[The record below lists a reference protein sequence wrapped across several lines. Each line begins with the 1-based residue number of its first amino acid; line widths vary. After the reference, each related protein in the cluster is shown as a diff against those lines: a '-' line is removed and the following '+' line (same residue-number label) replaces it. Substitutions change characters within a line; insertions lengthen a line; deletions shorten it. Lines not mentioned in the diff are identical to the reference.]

1 MEDAKITN
9 EKVVNEEQVKNSPNP
24 FQYNQRFPTIL
35 DTDDI
40 TFELGKQVL
49 NKINQEKLLEN
60 LLKKSQIDVQELIKL
75 NKILLVIKSKS
86 EELEKSNSLYV
97 KNNKTLDGELVN
109 NRKEFSEVKT
119 ELTKL
124 KEVFLVTK
132 SKSEELEKSNSLYV
146 INNKKLDGELVNNRK
161 EFSEVKTE
169 LSQSKNELIES
180 KNIIETLEE
189 EIRNSSI
196 QKAKEIELHQ
206 KHNEGKI
213 VELIKEN
220 KELIKLVPKNKL
232 AKFMKS
238 KKSIKKVEEF
248 QDIKDIGEW

>member
-1 MEDAKITN
+1 MEDAKITD
-9 EKVVNEEQVKNSPNP
+9 EKVVNKEQAKDSPNP
-24 FQYNQRFPTIL
+24 FQYSQRFPTIL

-75 NKILLVIKSKS
+75 NKVLLVIKTKS
-86 EELEKSNSLYV
+86 EGLEKSNLLYV
-97 KNNKTLDGELVN
+97 ENNKKLDGELVK

-119 ELTKL
+119 ELT
-124 KEVFLVTK
+124 
-132 SKSEELEKSNSLYV
+132 
-146 INNKKLDGELVNNRK
+146 
-161 EFSEVKTE
+161 
-169 LSQSKNELIES
+169 QSKNELIES

-196 QKAKEIELHQ
+196 QKAKEIELCQ
-206 KHNEGKI
+206 KQNEDKR

-220 KELIKLVPKNKL
+220 KELIKLVPKIKL
-232 AKFMKS
+232 SKFIKS
-238 KKSIKKVEEF
+238 KES
-248 QDIKDIGEW
+248 KDRGK